1 MKREGG
7 NARDFGVK
15 RAPFV
20 VLLGVDVPAV
30 LAEVSC
36 LSNVEEEQELNT
48 ASHRAHIAR
57 YLEAGIL
64 DYLHKGDAKH
74 EAAERTASR

>member
-1 MKREGG
+1 M
-7 NARDFGVK
+7 
-15 RAPFV
+15 

-36 LSNVEEEQELNT
+36 LSNREEEKKLNT
-48 ASHRAHIAR
+48 AVHRENIAR

-64 DYLHKGDAKH
+64 DYLHKGEAH
-74 EAAERTASR
+74 YEAAQRTASR